1 MTLME
6 HVYQALRRDLLR
18 GAFAAGSP
26 LRLADLGARY
36 GAGFSPLRE
45 ALNRLAAERLV
56 TAESLR
62 GFRVA
67 PVSSPEFED
76 IHATRLMI
84 ETQALRL
91 SITRGGDPWEQE
103 LVAALHALGL
113 QAARGRE
120 PDAVWELEARHHAFH
135 RALLSACGSDWLLE
149 FFERLHAASER
160 YRIPVLMADGGAPA
174 RDIHA
179 EHAALAEAALAR
191 STETALA
198 LLAEHYHRTAEAI
211 RAAPLPLPTPQP
223 RRRAR

>member
-1 MTLME
+1 MTLAE

-18 GAFAAGSP
+18 GAYAAGSP

-67 PVSSPEFED
+67 PVSAHEFED

-84 ETQALRL
+84 ESQALQL
-91 SITRGGDPWEQE
+91 AIARGGDEWEQA

-113 QAARGRE
+113 QAARPRE
-120 PDAVWELEARHHAFH
+120 AEALWELEQRHHAFH
-135 RALLSACGSDWLLE
+135 RALLVACGSDWLLE
-149 FFERLHAASER
+149 FFERLYAASER
-160 YRIPVLMADGGAPA
+160 YRIPVLMAEGPLPG
-174 RDIHA
+174 RDIQA

-191 STETALA
+191 DVPRALA
-198 LLAEHYHRTAEAI
+198 LLADHYARTAEAI
-211 RAAPLPLPTPQP
+211 RAAPLPVHAP
-223 RRRAR
+223 RRRLRP

>member
-1 MTLME
+1 MTLAE

-67 PVSSPEFED
+67 AVSGPEFED

-91 SITRGGDPWEQE
+91 SIARGGDGWEKD

-120 PDAVWELEARHHAFH
+120 PDALWELEARHHVFH

-160 YRIPVLMADGGAPA
+160 YRIPVLMAGGGLPA
-174 RDIHA
+174 RDIQA
-179 EHAALAEAALAR
+179 EHATLAEAALTRQADR
-191 STETALA
+191 AVA
-198 LLAEHYHRTAEAI
+198 LLGDHYSRTAEAI
-211 RAAPLPLPTPQP
+211 RAAPLPAPVPQP

>member
-1 MTLME
+1 MTLAE

-56 TAESLR
+56 TAQSLR

-67 PVSSPEFED
+67 AVSMPEFED

-84 ETQALRL
+84 EAEALRL
-91 SITRGGDPWEQE
+91 SIARGGDAWEQE

-113 QAARGRE
+113 QAARGRAPE
-120 PDAVWELEARHHAFH
+120 AIWELEARHHAFH
-135 RALLSACGSDWLLE
+135 RALLAACGSDWLME

-160 YRIPVLMADGGAPA
+160 YRIPVLMAGGPSPG
-174 RDIHA
+174 RDIQA
-179 EHAALAEAALAR
+179 EHAALAQAALTRQA
-191 STETALA
+191 ETAVA
-198 LLAEHYHRTAEAI
+198 LLTDHYNRTAEAI
-211 RAAPLPLPTPQP
+211 RATPLPAVP